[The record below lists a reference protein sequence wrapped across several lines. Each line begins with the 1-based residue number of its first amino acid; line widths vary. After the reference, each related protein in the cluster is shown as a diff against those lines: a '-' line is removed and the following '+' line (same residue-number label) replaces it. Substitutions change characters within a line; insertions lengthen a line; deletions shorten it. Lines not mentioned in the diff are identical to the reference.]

1 MAPPV
6 GKRTVAPSTQPKSKR
21 VSFIVV
27 ELRPNEEQPSAFVSC
42 LASLASQSEDG
53 ASSSSHSSANSQDI
67 QQKSNWARPP
77 LPDGIGEGNQLDIAL
92 QVIDIDYFMDQRD
105 DVVVRLFGVSM
116 DGNSLCVQVHA
127 FVPYFYV
134 LVGDSFL
141 PEYIERAKKVL
152 NDNVKNAASSG
163 IGIPKGVENLVVDL
177 ELTTGAD
184 IYGYRKNLKQKFLKV
199 FVRTPKLFPICR
211 RIFQEG
217 IDLYGKGERSS
228 LSCFEANVDFEIRFM
243 VDLGLVGCGWVV
255 LPSRKYDVVP
265 EGQMVS
271 RCQLEC
277 TIKFTDVVVH
287 APESAPE
294 WSAIAPLRILSFDI
308 ECTNRRGIFPE
319 AHTDAVIQIANM
331 VKVEGGTDPFIRNC
345 FVIGDTTPVI
355 GSDIIVCR
363 NEHELL
369 EKWAEFVRIL
379 DPDIVTGYNIQN
391 FDIPYI
397 IDRAK
402 ALKKWAEFVRILDP
416 DIVTGYNIQN
426 FDIPYIIDR
435 AKALKIE
442 SKVAMLGRVPSSLSK
457 VRDMPVSSKQM
468 GNRTNKYTSMEGRVI
483 FDVMQVVLRDYKL
496 RSYSLNSVSYHF
508 LGEQKEDV
516 DYSLI
521 ADLQNGTP
529 LTRRRLAVY
538 CMKDAY
544 LPLRLLQKLMS
555 VINYIEMARVTGVP
569 LDYLLSRGQQVKVM
583 SQLLR
588 KAKSHNFF
596 VPVMDAAQTDD
607 TFEGAT
613 VIEPIRGFYA
623 VPIATLDFA
632 SVYPSVMIA
641 HNICYTTLIQGQP
654 SAQGQVLDWRTQ
666 ICRLKE
672 DDFEVSP
679 SNNRF
684 VKANVRRGLLPE
696 ILEDLLS
703 ARKRAKADLK
713 NEKDPFRCMVLN
725 GRQLALKISANS
737 VYGFT
742 GATVGKLPCLQ
753 ISRSVTAF
761 GRQMIDF
768 TKNTVEEIYKK
779 GYLNGKCPCD
789 AKVSANSVYGFTGAT
804 VGKLPCLQISQSVTA
819 YGRQMIDFTKKTV
832 EEIYK
837 KGYLNGKC
845 PCDAK
850 VIYGDTDSVMVKF
863 GVKDIALAMELGQ
876 HAAVEVSKK
885 FRSPIKLEFEKVY
898 CPFLLINK
906 KRYAGLYFTRPE
918 KHDKMDCK
926 GLETV
931 RRDNCPLVS
940 KVLSAC
946 LEKMLLEGD
955 AKGAL
960 EHAKKVISDLLCN
973 RIDISE
979 LIISKELTRQSTAY
993 QAKQAHVVLADRM
1006 RLRDAGSAPRLG
1018 DRVPYV
1024 IVAKGQKVPAYE
1036 KAEDPIY
1043 VLQNNIPIDTSYY
1056 LENQL
1061 AKPLARI
1068 FEPILGDKAESAL
1081 INGEHTLV
1089 RSVTQSKVSAL
1100 SQFFQKTERC
1110 LLCKSSLKKGVMDA
1124 TCAHCKPNEGR
1135 AYITHMALMN
1145 ATENRF
1151 GRLWTECQ
1159 NCAGTD
1165 NEEILC
1171 SSRDCPIF
1179 YMREKVRLDLDEQM
1193 KALKRFN
1200 LSTW

>member
-1 MAPPV
+1 MAPPICKRPV
-6 GKRTVAPSTQPKSKR
+6 GPSAQPKTKRSKPCEDKPST
-21 VSFIVV
+21 
-27 ELRPNEEQPSAFVSC
+27 FVTR
-42 LASLASQSEDG
+42 LASLDQQSDEGVSCSSQS
-53 ASSSSHSSANSQDI
+53 SSGSHGDEGRS
-67 QQKSNWARPP
+67 KWTRPP
-77 LPDGIGEGNQLDIAL
+77 LRDGLGKTNEEDIAL

-105 DVVVRLFGVSM
+105 NVVVRLFGALMSE
-116 DGNSLCVQVHA
+116 NSICVQVHS

-134 LVGDSFL
+134 QVDDSFL
-141 PEYIERAKKVL
+141 PEHIEHARKVL
-152 NDNVKNAASSG
+152 NDIVKSEASTA
-163 IGIPKGVENLVVDL
+163 IGIPKGVENLVIDL
-177 ELTTGAD
+177 KIVIGAN
-184 IYGYRKNLKQKFLKV
+184 IYGYRENLKQKFLKV
-199 FVRTPKLFPICR
+199 FLRTPKLFPVCR
-211 RIFQEG
+211 RVFQG
-217 IDLYGKGERSS
+217 GVDLCGKGERKS

-243 VDLGLVGCGWVV
+243 ADVGLAGCGWVV
-255 LPSRKYDVVP
+255 LPSRKYDIVS
-265 EGQMVS
+265 EERMVS

-277 TIKFTDVVVH
+277 TIKFDDLIVH
-287 APESAPE
+287 APESAPQ

-331 VKVEGGTDPFIRNC
+331 VKVEGSTEPFIRNC
-345 FVIGDTTPVI
+345 FVIGDTAPVI
-355 GSDIIVCR
+355 GSHIIVCK

-369 EKWAEFVRIL
+369 EKWAEFIRIL
-379 DPDIVTGYNIQN
+379 DPD
-391 FDIPYI
+391 
-397 IDRAK
+397 
-402 ALKKWAEFVRILDP
+402 L
-416 DIVTGYNIQN
+416 VTGYNIQN

-442 SKVAMLGRVPSSLSK
+442 NRVAMLGRIPSSLSK
-457 VRDMPVSSKQM
+457 VRETPISSKQM
-468 GNRTNKYTSMEGRVI
+468 GNRTNKYTNMEGRVC
-483 FDVMQVVLRDYKL
+483 FDVMQVILRDYKL
-496 RSYSLNSVSYHF
+496 RSYSLNSVSYYF

-516 DYSLI
+516 DYTLI
-521 ADLQNGTP
+521 ADLQNGNS

-555 VINYIEMARVTGVP
+555 VINYVEMARVTGVP

-583 SQLLR
+583 SQLMR
-588 KAKSHNFF
+588 KAKSVNFF
-596 VPVMDAAQTDD
+596 LPVMDVTQTDD

-613 VIEPIRGFYA
+613 VIEPLRGFYA

-632 SVYPSVMIA
+632 SLYPSIMIA
-641 HNICYTTLIQGQP
+641 HNICYTTIIHGLP
-654 SAQGQVLDWRTQ
+654 SSHG
-666 ICRLKE
+666 LKE
-672 DDFEVSP
+672 EDFETSP

-684 VKANVRRGLLPE
+684 VKASVRRGLLPE
-696 ILEDLLS
+696 ILEDLLL

-713 NEKDPFRCMVLN
+713 MEKDPFRCMVLN

-742 GATVGKLPCLQ
+742 GATVGKLPCLE
-753 ISRSVTAF
+753 ISQSVTAY

-768 TKNTVEEIYKK
+768 TKNTVEEIYKA
-779 GYLNGKCPCD
+779 GYLEGKCPSD
-789 AKVSANSVYGFTGAT
+789 AQVV
-804 VGKLPCLQISQSVTA
+804 
-819 YGRQMIDFTKKTV
+819 
-832 EEIYK
+832 
-837 KGYLNGKC
+837 
-845 PCDAK
+845 
-850 VIYGDTDSVMVKF
+850 YGDTDSVMVKF
-863 GVKDIALAMELGQ
+863 GVKDVASAMELGQ

-885 FRSPIKLEFEKVY
+885 FRAPIKLEFEKVY

-955 AKGAL
+955 ATGAL

-979 LIISKELTRQSTAY
+979 LIISKELTRPSTAY
-993 QAKQAHVVLADRM
+993 QAKQAHVVLAERM
-1006 RLRDAGSAPRLG
+1006 RARDAGSAPRLG

-1024 IVAKGQKVPAYE
+1024 IVAKGQKATYE

-1043 VLQNNIPIDTSYY
+1043 VLQNSIPIDTSYY

-1068 FEPILGDKAESAL
+1068 FEPILGDKAESLL
-1081 INGEHTLV
+1081 INGAHTLV

-1124 TCAHCKPNEGR
+1124 TCAHCKPNEGK
-1135 AYITHMALMN
+1135 AYITHTALMN

-1159 NCAGTD
+1159 NCAGTH

-1179 YMREKVRLDLDEQM
+1179 YMREKVRFDLEEQV

>member
-1 MAPPV
+1 MAPPI
-6 GKRTVAPSTQPKSKR
+6 GKRAVTPSTQPKSKR
-21 VSFIVV
+21 TK
-27 ELRPNEEQPSAFVSC
+27 PNEEKPSTFVSC

-53 ASSSSHSSANSQDI
+53 ASSSSQSSSDSQDV
-67 QQKSNWARPP
+67 QQRSNWARPP
-77 LPDGIGEGNQLDIAL
+77 LADGIGEGNQLDIAL

-105 DVVVRLFGVSM
+105 DVVVRLFGATM
-116 DGNSLCVQVHA
+116 NGNSLCVQVHG

-141 PEYIERAKKVL
+141 PEYIESAKKVL
-152 NDNVKNAASSG
+152 NDNVKSVASSG
-163 IGIPKGVENLVVDL
+163 IGISKEVENLVVDL

-184 IYGYRKNLKQKFLKV
+184 IYGYHKNLKQKFLKV

-217 IDLYGKGERSS
+217 IDLCGREERSS

-265 EGQMVS
+265 EGQVVS

-277 TIKFTDVVVH
+277 SIKFTDLVVH

-308 ECTNRRGIFPE
+308 ECIGRRGVFPE
-319 AHTDAVIQIANM
+319 PHTDAVIQIANM
-331 VKVEGGTDPFIRNC
+331 VKMEGGTDPFIRNC
-345 FVIGDTTPVI
+345 FVIGDTAPVI

-369 EKWAEFVRIL
+369 EKWAEFVR
-379 DPDIVTGYNIQN
+379 V
-391 FDIPYI
+391 
-397 IDRAK
+397 
-402 ALKKWAEFVRILDP
+402 LDP

-442 SKVAMLGRVPSSLSK
+442 NKVAMLGRVSSSMSK
-457 VRDMPVSSKQM
+457 VREMPLSSKQM
-468 GNRTNKYTSMEGRVI
+468 GNRTNKYTSLEGRVI
-483 FDVMQVVLRDYKL
+483 FDVMQVILRDYKL

-516 DYSLI
+516 DYPII
-521 ADLQNGTP
+521 ADLQNGGP
-529 LTRRRLAVY
+529 LTRRRLAIY

-588 KAKSHNFF
+588 KAKSHHFF
-596 VPVMDAAQTDD
+596 VPVMDATQTDD

-632 SVYPSVMIA
+632 SLYPSVMIA
-641 HNICYTTLIQGQP
+641 YNICYTTLIQGQP
-654 SAQGQVLDWRTQ
+654 SAQG
-666 ICRLKE
+666 LKE
-672 DDFEVSP
+672 DEFEVSP

-684 VKANVRRGLLPE
+684 VKASVRRGLLPE

-753 ISRSVTAF
+753 ISQSVTAY
-761 GRQMIDF
+761 GRQMIDS

-779 GYLNGKCPCD
+779 GYLD
-789 AKVSANSVYGFTGAT
+789 
-804 VGKLPCLQISQSVTA
+804 
-819 YGRQMIDFTKKTV
+819 
-832 EEIYK
+832 
-837 KGYLNGKC
+837 GKC

-863 GVKDIALAMELGQ
+863 GVKEIALAMELGQ
-876 HAAVEVSKK
+876 HAAVEVSKR

-1068 FEPILGDKAESAL
+1068 FEPVLGDKAESAL

-1089 RSVTQSKVSAL
+1089 RSVMQSKVSAL

-1110 LLCKSSLKKGVMDA
+1110 LLCKSSLERGVMDA
-1124 TCAHCKPNEGR
+1124 TCAHCKPNEGK

-1145 ATENRF
+1145 AIENRF

-1165 NEEILC
+1165 NEEVLC
-1171 SSRDCPIF
+1171 SARDCPIF

>member
-21 VSFIVV
+21 V
-27 ELRPNEEQPSAFVSC
+27 RPNEEQPSAFVSC

-77 LPDGIGEGNQLDIAL
+77 LPDGIGEGSQLDIAL

-402 ALKKWAEFVRILDP
+402 ALK
-416 DIVTGYNIQN
+416 
-426 FDIPYIIDR
+426 
-435 AKALKIE
+435 IE

-588 KAKSHNFF
+588 KAKSHHFF

-632 SVYPSVMIA
+632 SLYPSVMIA

-654 SAQGQVLDWRTQ
+654 SAQG
-666 ICRLKE
+666 LKE

-753 ISRSVTAF
+753 ISQSVTAF

-768 TKNTVEEIYKK
+768 TKN
-779 GYLNGKCPCD
+779 
-789 AKVSANSVYGFTGAT
+789 
-804 VGKLPCLQISQSVTA
+804 
-819 YGRQMIDFTKKTV
+819 TV

-1124 TCAHCKPNEGR
+1124 TCAHCKPNEGK